1 MGQWHN
7 TRTNDVVDVP
17 EALDGKYE
25 ANPEWE
31 KAKAPAKK
39 STSNTGSN

>member
-7 TRTNDVVDVP
+7 TRTDDVVDVP
-17 EALDGKYE
+17 AALDERYA

-31 KAKAPAKK
+31 KAKAPAAKAPAK
-39 STSNTGSN
+39 DK